1 MLDMFDEDEDEDEDE
16 DLQMPRNDYVS
27 DHHEDLK
34 NLKNVPYDDIKIGQS
49 ASIKRTIS
57 EKDVELF
64 AIVSGDVNPSHIDVN
79 DNLKEVVAHK
89 MLNGAYI
96 STVLG
101 TRLPGPGTSYV
112 SQSLDFANPVS
123 IGDVI
128 TITVTVAEKK
138 EDLHVVLDCKC
149 INQRGETV
157 CSGVAEVK
165 AIREKITVE
174 KPMLPKLEII
184 ENGVLCKEFIERAR
198 NLKNKLKVAVVYPC
212 SEVALEGAIEGY
224 QNDLIEPILVG
235 PSDLIKDTASKYK
248 IDIKGIEIL
257 EAENEEE
264 AAELGVTLVHQ
275 EKANALM
282 KGSLHTSIFLK
293 AIIDPNKGLRK
304 SSRISHC
311 CVMDIPSYDRP
322 LLISD
327 IAINIAPDLMVKKE
341 IVQNA
346 ITLAHAIG
354 IEVPKV
360 ALLSAEESVSVNVIS
375 TIDAAAL
382 CKMADRGQITGGIL
396 DGPLAFDVA
405 LSKGAAV
412 IKNVKSLVSGE
423 PDILIAPSIE
433 AANILAK
440 QLKYFTHAL
449 MPGLV
454 LGAKVPAMLTSRS
467 DNALTRVA
475 SCAIAA
481 LYVDYIKKQS

>member
-1 MLDMFDEDEDEDEDE
+1 MSNTSEDDEYEDE
-16 DLQMPRNDYVS
+16 DLHMPRNDYVS
-27 DHHEDLK
+27 DHHEDLPD
-34 NLKNVPYDDIKIGQS
+34 LTNVPYDEITIGQS

-57 EKDVELF
+57 EKDIELF
-64 AIVSGDVNPSHIDVN
+64 AIVSGDVNPSHVDVN
-79 DNLKEVVAHK
+79 DNLEEVVAHR

-112 SQSLDFANPVS
+112 SQTLDFAKTVN

-128 TITVTVAEKK
+128 TVSVTVKEKK
-138 EDLHVVLDCKC
+138 ENLGVVLDCKC
-149 INQRGETV
+149 VNQHGEIV

-165 AIREKITVE
+165 ALKEKITVE

-198 NLKNKLKVAVVYPC
+198 NLENKLKVAVVYPC

-224 QNDLIEPILVG
+224 QNNLIEPILVG
-235 PSDLIKDTASKYK
+235 PSDLIKAAAIKYDV
-248 IDIKGIEIL
+248 DIKGIEIV
-257 EAENEEE
+257 EVENEVE
-264 AAELGVTLVHQ
+264 AAEMGVALVHQ
-275 EKANALM
+275 GKANALM

-327 IAINIAPDLMVKKE
+327 IAINIAPDLMVKKD

-346 ITLAHAIG
+346 INLAHAIG

-360 ALLSAEESVSVNVIS
+360 ALLSAEESVSVSMAS

-382 CKMADRGQITGGIL
+382 CKMADRGQITGAIL

-405 LSKGAAV
+405 LSKGASA
-412 IKNVKSLVSGE
+412 IKNVTSIVSGE
-423 PDILIAPSIE
+423 PDVIIAPSIE

-449 MPGLV
+449 MPGIV

-481 LYVDYIKKQS
+481 LYVDYLKKQS